1 MFGIFKN
8 LFGGGAEITEKLKE
22 GAFLVDVR
30 SPQEFDA
37 GHVKGST
44 NIPLDRISHAIDKFE
59 NKKNIIVFCRSG
71 NRSSQAKSILE
82 KNGFTN
88 VTNGGT
94 WQSVNEKLKKI

>member
-8 LFGGGAEITEKLKE
+8 LFGGGAEITDKLRE

-30 SPQEFDA
+30 TPVEFDG
-37 GHVKGST
+37 GHVKGSI
-44 NIPLDRISHAIDKFE
+44 NIPLDRVANSLEKFK
-59 NKKNIIVFCRSG
+59 NKKHIIVFCRSG

-94 WQSVNEKLKKI
+94 WEAVNEKLKNL

>member
-1 MFGIFKN
+1 VAISLEKFK
-8 LFGGGAEITEKLKE
+8 
-22 GAFLVDVR
+22 
-30 SPQEFDA
+30 
-37 GHVKGST
+37 
-44 NIPLDRISHAIDKFE
+44 

-94 WQSVNEKLKKI
+94 WQSVNQQLKNL